1 MPGFGSAPFGSS
13 GYGLG
18 VPGNAAS
25 PTTSPAG
32 SRYLN
37 PSTGD
42 YQYNSTTGQLAQ
54 MPNLRQRV
62 LLTVMTEYGSIP
74 TQPTFGIRRPL
85 KMGDTFEAE
94 MKAAVRAA
102 LAYLTDTEKV
112 MRIDQILVR
121 KGAGGRSETTIVFTD
136 MTTGVADQ
144 RVSFPGG

>member
-1 MPGFGSAPFGSS
+1 MPGFGSAPFGSF

-18 VPGNAAS
+18 VPGEAAL

-32 SRYLN
+32 SRFIN
-37 PSTGD
+37 SSTGD

-62 LLTVMTEYGSIP
+62 LLIALTRQGSIP
-74 TQPTFGIRRPL
+74 TQPTFGINHPM
-85 KMGDTFEAE
+85 KMGDSFEAE
-94 MKAAVRAA
+94 MKSAVRV
-102 LAYLTDTEKV
+102 AYQQLTDVEKV

-121 KGAGGRSETTIVFTD
+121 KGAGGRSETTIVYTD
-136 MTTGVADQ
+136 MTTGVPDQ